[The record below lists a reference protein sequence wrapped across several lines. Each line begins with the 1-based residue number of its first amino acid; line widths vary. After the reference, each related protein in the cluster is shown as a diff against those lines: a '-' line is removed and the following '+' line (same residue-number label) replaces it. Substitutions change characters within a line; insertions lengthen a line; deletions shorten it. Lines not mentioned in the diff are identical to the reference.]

1 MLALLGFGSI
11 GLFTVLV
18 MTRKLSAVAALIL
31 VPTVFG
37 LLGGFGT
44 DIGEMMISG
53 VGETAPTAVML
64 VFALLYFL
72 VMFECGLFEPFV
84 RRIISVVG
92 EDPVKIVVGT
102 AILIIVVAFDGDGAT
117 AVLITV
123 SSMYPIYRKL
133 GMNPLIIATLLG
145 IISPVL
151 NWMPWGGPAA
161 RMAISLQIDV
171 VDIVVPM
178 LPAFLITLASV
189 LVFAYVLGRS
199 ERRRL
204 QKKRSAA
211 LQGAATHGAPRHGLP
226 APEDDG
232 AAAATL
238 QLRKV
243 IQPRNFWFN
252 LLLTVALMVNMALGF
267 VPLPALVMVAFAL
280 AATVNF
286 PNLREQQDKLKPHS
300 GTVVMLAT
308 LILAAGA
315 FTGVLTESG
324 MIEAMSASILSIIP
338 DSWGG
343 AFAFV
348 TALLSMPLL
357 ILLSTDSFYL
367 GVVPVL
373 AGTGGAFGI
382 APEVIA
388 RAALIG
394 MPLHS
399 LSPLIAP
406 IYLVATLLRTDI
418 GSLQRFAWPW
428 TLATSLVA
436 LAGATVTGAFLG
448 A

>member
-18 MTRKLSAVAALIL
+18 MARKLSAVAALIL

-161 RMAISLQIDV
+161 RMAVSLQIDV

-178 LPAFLITLASV
+178 LPTFLITLASV

-204 QKKRSAA
+204 QKERAAA
-211 LQGAATHGAPRHGLP
+211 LQVAAHGPPRHGRP
-226 APEDDG
+226 EPEDDG
-232 AAAATL
+232 MAAATL

-252 LLLTVALMVNMALGF
+252 LPLTVALMVSMALGF
-267 VPLPALVMVAFAL
+267 APLPALVMVAFAL

-286 PNLREQQDKLKPHS
+286 PNLREQQDKLKPHA

-324 MIEAMSASILSIIP
+324 MIDAMSASILSIIP

-343 AFAFV
+343 AFAFI

-357 ILLSTDSFYL
+357 VLLSTDSFYL

-373 AGTGGAFGI
+373 AGTAGAFGI

-428 TLATSLVA
+428 TLATSFVA

>member
-53 VGETAPTAVML
+53 IGETAPTAVML

-133 GMNPLIIATLLG
+133 GINPLIIATLLG

-161 RMAISLQIDV
+161 RMAVSLQIDV

-178 LPAFLITLASV
+178 LPTFLITLASV

-204 QKKRSAA
+204 QNERSAA
-211 LQGAATHGAPRHGLP
+211 LQGAAAHGSPRHGLP
-226 APEDDG
+226 APVDDG

-252 LLLTVALMVNMALGF
+252 LPLTVALMVGMALGF
-267 VPLPALVMVAFAL
+267 APLPALVMVAFAL
-280 AATVNF
+280 AVTVNF

-315 FTGVLTESG
+315 FTGILTESG
-324 MIEAMSASILSIIP
+324 MIDAMSGSILSVIP
-338 DSWGG
+338 ESWGG

-373 AGTGGAFGI
+373 AGTAGAFGI

-418 GSLQRFAWPW
+418 ASLQRFAWPW